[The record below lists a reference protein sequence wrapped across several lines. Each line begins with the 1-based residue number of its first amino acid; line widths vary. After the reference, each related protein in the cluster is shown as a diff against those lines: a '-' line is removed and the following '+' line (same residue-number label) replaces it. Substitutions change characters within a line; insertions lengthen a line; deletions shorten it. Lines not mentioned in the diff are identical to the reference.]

1 MDAAFWSELLQK
13 VLVVSLP
20 PLAVAVVAL
29 IVAWINKVAK
39 GLSADQMKA
48 IQLAVTMAV
57 NFAEQTG
64 LTKTGMEKKNA
75 AIAAAQAYLDKQ
87 GIKVDAWLL
96 DKMIEAAVK
105 TELGWDIPTQA
116 DSELAPK

>member
-96 DKMIEAAVK
+96 DKMIEAAVN
-105 TELGWDIPTQA
+105 TELGWDIPTHA
-116 DSELAPK
+116 DPELAQK